1 MDWLK
6 TIFGGEGGVGSVVK
20 SVGDAVGQ
28 FVDKPED
35 KLRLQQVLAEADLK
49 VRSLAFE
56 AEKAYLQDRASAR
69 EMYGKDNSLQKLYAL
84 SFLAGYFVL
93 TAAVIWFVVAWVGGD
108 KIVVPDWGI
117 ALITSVWTAMSTK
130 VSTIT
135 DFFFGSSQGSQD
147 KTAQVQAAMSKIPTV

>member
-6 TIFGGEGGVGSVVK
+6 SIFGGEGGVSSVVK

-28 FVDKPED
+28 FVTKPED
-35 KLRLQQVLAEADLK
+35 TLRLQQALAEADLK

-69 EMYGKDNSLQKLYAL
+69 ELYGKDNSLQKVFAL
-84 SFLAGYFVL
+84 TFLLGYFAL
-93 TAAVIWFVVAWVGGD
+93 TAAVLWFLVAWVGGQ
-108 KIVVPDWGI
+108 KVGLPDWGV
-117 ALITSVWTAMSTK
+117 ALISTIYGAMSTK
-130 VSTIT
+130 VSTIV

-147 KTAQVQAAMSKIPTV
+147 KTAQVQAAMAKIPSQ